1 MQTATNQYQLFPAPG
16 PLAIVQDFLNTV
28 SSGRTVRRADLL
40 DNPIDANH
48 WVTAAWNQILG
59 FDNPPSLTEDDLDPL
74 RRLRGELTSV
84 LIGRGEHSGTGGATF
99 LSARAE
105 LELGPDGVR
114 LNGFGTGHRMVT
126 ATVLGAVYEAQISG
140 ALRRLKVC
148 PNNWCQ
154 VSFYDRSK
162 NNAAV
167 WHNSTTCG
175 NIANVRA
182 SRARKKDQQ
191 YARFSAN

>member
-16 PLAIVQDFLNTV
+16 PLGIVQDFLNTV

-48 WVTAAWNQILG
+48 WVTAAWTQILSL
-59 FDNPPSLTEDDLDPL
+59 DSPPSLTEDDLEPL
-74 RRLRGELTSV
+74 RRLRGELTSLLV
-84 LIGRGEHSGTGGATF
+84 GRSEHSGPRGPML

-105 LELGPDGVR
+105 LELGADGVR
-114 LNGFGTGHRMVT
+114 LTGIGTGHRMVT
-126 ATVLGAVYEAQISG
+126 ATVLGAVYESQING

-148 PNNWCQ
+148 PNHWCQ

-167 WHNSTTCG
+167 WHNSATCG

-182 SRARKKDQQ
+182 SRARRKDQQ
-191 YARFSAN
+191 YARLSAN